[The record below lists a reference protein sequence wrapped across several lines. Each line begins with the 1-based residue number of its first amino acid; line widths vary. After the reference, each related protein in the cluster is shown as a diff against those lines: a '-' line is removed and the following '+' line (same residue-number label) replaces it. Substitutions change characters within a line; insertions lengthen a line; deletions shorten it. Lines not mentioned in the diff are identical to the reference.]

1 MKLYTLKEVAEIL
14 HVTYNTVFNL
24 IQTGK
29 IKAVKIGRTLRI
41 AQEEV
46 DRLVK
51 EGTQTC

>member
-24 IQTGK
+24 VQSGK

-41 AQEEV
+41 SQEEA
-46 DRLVK
+46 DRLTK
-51 EGTQTC
+51 EGTE